1 MDISFFGGGAPFNPP
16 PVVRFIVSP
25 RATHKFSHIPQA
37 RASHM
42 AQPYLQGRLG
52 NGVLL
57 FGRRETVEVAL
68 ASGVG

>member
-1 MDISFFGGGAPFNPP
+1 
-16 PVVRFIVSP
+16 
-25 RATHKFSHIPQA
+25 
-37 RASHM
+37 M